1 MFDDGKYMAKEAV
14 DRNNALANLDQ
25 QRSEDTVRAWSRNA
39 VVRRGVSVLLASV
52 TIAIPIV
59 TGLSE
64 PRVFVAYVLVWIAVL
79 ALARTAMR
87 VNSPTPIGRVDF
99 IVLAGLCALSA
110 VVAISA
116 QTDVNLEAGVTAT
129 AGVIVAVGA
138 AALAAP
144 VIARCWR
151 SSPTL

>member
-1 MFDDGKYMAKEAV
+1 MFDDAKYMAKEAV
-14 DRNNALANLDQ
+14 DRNNALADLDQ

-39 VVRRGVSVLLASV
+39 VIRRGVAVLLALV
-52 TIAIPIV
+52 TVAVPIV

-64 PRVFVAYVLVWIAVL
+64 PRVFAAFVLVWIAVL

-87 VNSPTPIGRVDF
+87 ANTPTPIGRVDF
-99 IVLAGLCALSA
+99 VVLAGLCALSA
-110 VVAISA
+110 LVAISA

-129 AGVIVAVGA
+129 AGVILAVGA

-144 VIARCWR
+144 VITRCWR
-151 SSPTL
+151 

>member
-1 MFDDGKYMAKEAV
+1 MFDDAKYMAKEAV
-14 DRNNALANLDQ
+14 DRNNALADLDQ

-39 VVRRGVSVLLASV
+39 VIRRGVAVLLALV
-52 TIAIPIV
+52 TVAVPIV

-64 PRVFVAYVLVWIAVL
+64 PRVFAAFALVWIAVL

-87 VNSPTPIGRVDF
+87 ANTPTPIGRVDF
-99 IVLAGLCALSA
+99 VVLAGLCALSA
-110 VVAISA
+110 LVAISA

-129 AGVIVAVGA
+129 AGVILAVGA

-144 VIARCWR
+144 VITRCWR
-151 SSPTL
+151 

>member
-14 DRNNALANLDQ
+14 DRNNALADLDQ

-39 VVRRGVSVLLASV
+39 VVRRGVSVLLAVV
-52 TIAIPIV
+52 TVAIPII

-64 PRVFVAYVLVWIAVL
+64 PRVFVAFVLVWIAVL

-87 VNSPTPIGRVDF
+87 ANTPAPVGRADF

-110 VVAISA
+110 LVAISA

-144 VIARCWR
+144 VITRCWR
-151 SSPTL
+151 